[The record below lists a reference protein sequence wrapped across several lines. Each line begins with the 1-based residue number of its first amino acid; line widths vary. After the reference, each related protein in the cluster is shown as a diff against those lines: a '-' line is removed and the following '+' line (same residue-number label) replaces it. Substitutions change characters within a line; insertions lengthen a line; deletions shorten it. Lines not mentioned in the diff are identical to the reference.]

1 MVKLIEPGRK
11 RDPLNEL
18 KLRQSQKLLKNLQN
32 FNVLPKS
39 CRDSTREQR
48 DGVLKIMLVQKQTR
62 AGQWTRFK
70 VLVAIGIAMVMFVLL
85 RAPRRLPLPSKE
97 LSLWPSFP
105 LSLCVEATGGR
116 RQQAPHSPR
125 KVIGHCGS
133 VRVDLMPAPIG
144 TGITSASVPKK
155 WLLLDG
161 IDDCCT

>member
-1 MVKLIEPGRK
+1 
-11 RDPLNEL
+11 
-18 KLRQSQKLLKNLQN
+18 
-32 FNVLPKS
+32 
-39 CRDSTREQR
+39 
-48 DGVLKIMLVQKQTR
+48 
-62 AGQWTRFK
+62 
-70 VLVAIGIAMVMFVLL
+70 MFVLL

-161 IDDCCT
+161 IDDCCTWARGCTATLGDFAKTMLDNFDVISKCCSDLTLDLWGKNLCSPEIYWPSCESLYQSLCSKEPGSSFCY